1 MTTPADSVAA
11 ESPRQYFRRH
21 LRTHTS
27 SATDLTWY
35 LDQSVPRFSGSAEVR
50 LAVEELV
57 DRLGDFLGFSTD
69 RNDRDDYSVWASPTG
84 QQFMVWAME
93 SSRAVACVGA
103 GSHARERML
112 ASLTVGSDEQ
122 VTCLYVVCGAAHER
136 LLNEAVSLRR
146 ASRHVRIVT
155 IDALTALARM
165 ADCAAL
171 AHDQIV
177 TVLRPASALAD
188 AAIAL
193 LPSTAARRP

>member
-27 SATDLTWY
+27 SVTDLTWY

-57 DRLGDFLGFSTD
+57 DRLGEFLGFSTD
-69 RNDRDDYSVWASPTG
+69 RNDRDDYAVWLSPTG
-84 QQFMVWAME
+84 QQFMVRTME

-122 VTCLYVVCGAAHER
+122 VTCLYVVCGTAHER

-155 IDALTALARM
+155 IDAL
-165 ADCAAL
+165 AAL
-171 AHDQIV
+171 TRLADSVALGHDQIV
-177 TVLRPASALAD
+177 SVLRPASALAD

-193 LPSTAARRP
+193 LPAAARRR